1 MSNEKIHKH
10 KTRYSVLLVSNNPM
24 KPIRQVR
31 IRGALLQLLM
41 FLFVILLCGSIGILV
56 YHQSYVDS
64 VAAKRKVTDEKLSQ
78 LQSQVDELTLT
89 NQDLNDQI
97 KILSEAINENN
108 QLEATEKKAQEEA
121 SVPTQFPLTGSA
133 GVQQLEL
140 NDGADQMLLLT
151 ADSGTSCVA
160 AGDGTVYQIYDPE
173 DEIYAEYGH
182 CLVIDHGNGYISIYR
197 NKGTPAVKEGDKVT
211 RGMTLFMIGDDN
223 TKLGFQIIKDGE
235 YIDPLSVV
243 LIDG

>member
-1 MSNEKIHKH
+1 MSGEKIHKH
-10 KTRYSVLLVSNNPM
+10 KTRYSFMLVSNDP
-24 KPIRQVR
+24 KRPVRQCR
-31 IRGALLQLLM
+31 IHGILLEILM
-41 FLFVILLCGSIGILV
+41 FLFVALLCGAIGILV
-56 YHQSYVDS
+56 YHQTYVDS
-64 VAAKRKVTDEKLSQ
+64 VTTKRKAAEEKIEQ
-78 LQSQVDELTLT
+78 LQGQLDEMTLT

-97 KILSEAINENN
+97 KILSEAINENSE
-108 QLEATEKKAQEEA
+108 LEATEKKAHEEA

-133 GVQQLEL
+133 GMQQLEL
-140 NDGADQMLLLT
+140 NDGKDLMILLS
-151 ADSGTSCVA
+151 ADSGTTCVA

-173 DEIYAEYGH
+173 DEIYKEYGH

-197 NKGTPAVKEGDKVT
+197 NKGTPEVKEGATVP

-223 TKLGFQIIKDGE
+223 KSLGFQIIYNGE